1 MSKRPTLTEQRDRL
15 AATLTE
21 AEDALSAARQ
31 RQRVG
36 RQDAAREVLSP
47 LADLHDAIRFNRP
60 DAPPP
65 DEWAEAKLSATRD
78 LFAAVEERGLVLV
91 PVSTAVG
98 PGLEVVDPSIDAEYD
113 AALAAKNEASAEL
126 RSFERDNADAL
137 EAERKAES
145 AESVKAALASGDAD
159 TIREAI
165 ARRDE
170 EDERTARQRTADDL
184 VSGKYAGHSD
194 EETRRS
200 APAPDGALTAAG

>member
-1 MSKRPTLTEQRDRL
+1 VTKAKTLTDQRADL
-15 AATLTE
+15 AAVLE
-21 AEDALSAARQ
+21 DAEDALSVARQ

-98 PGLEVVDPSIDAEYD
+98 PGLEVIDPSIDADYD
-113 AALAAKNEASAEL
+113 AALAAKNEAAAAL
-126 RSFERDNADAL
+126 REFDRDNADDL

-145 AESVKAALASGDAD
+145 AKTVKAALASGDAD
-159 TIREAI
+159 AIREAL

-170 EDERTARQRTADDL
+170 VDERTARQRTADDL

-200 APAPDGALTAAG
+200 APAPDGALTTAG

>member
-1 MSKRPTLTEQRDRL
+1 M
-15 AATLTE
+15 
-21 AEDALSAARQ
+21 
-31 RQRVG
+31 
-36 RQDAAREVLSP
+36 
-47 LADLHDAIRFNRP
+47 
-60 DAPPP
+60 
-65 DEWAEAKLSATRD
+65 
-78 LFAAVEERGLVLV
+78 LV